1 MKRYQALLKQSV
13 PQARR
18 AALLNQAAALP
29 MTRRQAL
36 LKRAGVAKRLPIPY
50 YNRKGRQFYLTL
62 RGAHVIRSEGRSLY
76 GVKAYKNA
84 HGVIKNL
91 SRVPAKIRP
100 KRVPK

>member
-1 MKRYQALLKQSV
+1 MKRYQALLRQTAPK
-13 PQARR
+13 ARR
-18 AALLNQAAALP
+18 AALLNEAGRAAP
-29 MTRRQAL
+29 TRRQML
-36 LKRAGVAKRLPIPY
+36 MKRAGVAKRLPIPY

-62 RGAHVIRSEGRSLY
+62 RGAHVIRSEGRSFY

-91 SRVPAKIRP
+91 SRVPVKIRP